1 MKPKP
6 FVFFL
11 STTGM
16 SIPDN
21 VMDRLELRVPQAEQP
36 REMPEYDH
44 QAFLAQ
50 MTRVAAD
57 TPRRRRFWAR
67 SVDSKMLR
75 LDLSAGQ

>member
-16 SIPDN
+16 SIPDG
-21 VMDRLELRVPQAEQP
+21 VMDRLELRALHAEQP

-44 QAFLAQ
+44 QAFISQ

-57 TPRRRRFWAR
+57 TPRRRRFWSR

-75 LDLSAGQ
+75 LNLPAGQ